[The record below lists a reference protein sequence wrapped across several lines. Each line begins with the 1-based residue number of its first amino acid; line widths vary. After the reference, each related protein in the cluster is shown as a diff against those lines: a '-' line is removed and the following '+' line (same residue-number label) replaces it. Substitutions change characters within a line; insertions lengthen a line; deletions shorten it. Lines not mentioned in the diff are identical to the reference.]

1 MARPREFNVDQAL
14 DQAMKVFWDKGYEA
28 TSMND
33 LLAAMCLSKSSFYD
47 TFGSKHELLLQ
58 VLDHYADTWSVKT
71 VALLEREGPARE
83 VLALTFSD
91 LLDNAEQRRE
101 QGCLINNCAVER
113 ASHDSQ
119 AAARVARTFAM
130 MEEAFTRV
138 IRRGQKRGEID
149 DGRDAEALGR
159 YLNTVLQG
167 VVVMG
172 KSGQPRDALESVI
185 GIALESL

>member
-1 MARPREFNVDQAL
+1 
-14 DQAMKVFWDKGYEA
+14 MKVFWDKGYEA

-71 VALLEREGPARE
+71 VALLEREGPAKAI
-83 VLALTFSD
+83 LARTFED
-91 LLDNAEQRRE
+91 LLDSAEARRE
-101 QGCLINNCAVER
+101 RGCLVNNCAVER
-113 ASHDSQ
+113 ASHDPQ
-119 AAARVARTFAM
+119 AAARVNRSFAM
-130 MEEAFTRV
+130 MEQAFTRV
-138 IRRGQKRGEID
+138 IQRGQDQGEID
-149 DGRDAEALGR
+149 DGQDAEALGR

-172 KSGQPRDALESVI
+172 KSGQPRAALESVI